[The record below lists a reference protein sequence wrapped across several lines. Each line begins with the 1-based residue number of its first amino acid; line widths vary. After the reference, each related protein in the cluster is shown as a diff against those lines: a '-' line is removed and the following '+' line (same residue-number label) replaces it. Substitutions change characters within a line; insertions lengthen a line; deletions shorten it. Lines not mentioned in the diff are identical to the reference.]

1 VIKHYVV
8 NKVDR
13 YTIELRPQSDGTVKP
28 FALEHPPDPYGGNA
42 HTHHLYSSGE
52 ICVAAGHEPRSF
64 DKAAAIAM
72 VWCEGWS
79 TYVRTGHFPSGSK
92 RVNV

>member
-1 VIKHYVV
+1 VIKHYLV
-8 NKVDR
+8 NKQDQ
-13 YTIELRPQSDGTVKP
+13 YTIDFRQQSNGTIKL
-28 FALEHPPDPYGGNA
+28 FAIEHPGDPWGKGVSEN
-42 HTHHLYSSGE
+42 HLYSSGE
-52 ICVAAGHEPRSF
+52 ICVSPGREPRTY

-79 TYVRTGHFPSGSK
+79 TYVRTGDFPSGSK